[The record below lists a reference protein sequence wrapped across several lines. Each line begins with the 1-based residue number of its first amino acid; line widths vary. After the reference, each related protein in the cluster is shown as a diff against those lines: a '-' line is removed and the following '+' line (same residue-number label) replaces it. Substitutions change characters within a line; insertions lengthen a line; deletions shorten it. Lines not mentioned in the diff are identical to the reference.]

1 MKEINSQIIYQ
12 ILKKEILDLTLKPG
26 QSISEYE
33 ICNRFSVSRTP
44 VRTVLQRLQGDGL
57 VRVIPYKGTVIA
69 LLDFQDIQQMI
80 YLRAAVES
88 AVLRD
93 FLPLCTPLLE
103 EKIRYQIRKQVIL
116 VQGDFEIAQFYEMD
130 SRLHSIWFHE
140 TDKKKIWKWIQKAQI
155 HYTRFRMLDIAEAQD
170 FETIIQ
176 EHQGCWNGSA
186 PRVPEPWRN
195 W

>member
-26 QSISEYE
+26 QSISEHE

-69 LLDFQDIQQMI
+69 LLDLQDIQQMI

-116 VQGDFEIAQFYEMD
+116 
-130 SRLHSIWFHE
+130 SWP
-140 TDKKKIWKWIQKAQI
+140 
-155 HYTRFRMLDIAEAQD
+155 
-170 FETIIQ
+170 
-176 EHQGCWNGSA
+176 SA
-186 PRVPEPWRN
+186 SASGKGAS
-195 W
+195 

>member
-1 MKEINSQIIYQ
+1 M
-12 ILKKEILDLTLKPG
+12 
-26 QSISEYE
+26 
-33 ICNRFSVSRTP
+33 
-44 VRTVLQRLQGDGL
+44 

-176 EHQGCWNGSA
+176 EHQGLLERICAKDAGAMEELVNRHLYGGIH
-186 PRVPEPWRN
+186 RLEKRIRTDFQKYFIQ
-195 W
+195 